1 MCKFPVLELWK
12 FKYLYFYIFLCLDLE
27 LEYYWLWPLSTST
40 LRYSSRN
47 KARWAAWEPC
57 SSKPRS
63 YREPFSSWSAHL
75 DFKPMWKYKRYAWW
89 SVRAYLTFAF
99 CVRKCVIA
107 CFCVQIPPVQFSV
120 FIIIIFTLC
129 NCYISFYWGNILCY

>member
-63 YREPFSSWSAHL
+63 YREPFSSWSFTIL
-75 DFKPMWKYKRYAWW
+75 QRTILIVISSFRLQTDVKIQEIRLVKRQ
-89 SVRAYLTFAF
+89 SVFDF
-99 CVRKCVIA
+99 CVLCQKMRN
-107 CFCVQIPPVQFSV
+107 SV
-120 FIIIIFTLC
+120 FLC
-129 NCYISFYWGNILCY
+129 TNSPRSVQCIYNNNIHAM